1 MADSQLDVGGSR
13 GPEAA
18 AAADIDPGGPR
29 TASEIRSDL
38 SQRTRR
44 ILDAPDH
51 AVDPYDA
58 EREKAIVHECRYLMR
73 LLSLRK
79 RSAGEMRDRLAQRE
93 VPADV
98 AHEVMARI
106 DRADLIDDAAFAQEW
121 VTQRRSMRALG
132 DEALRRELASRR
144 VESDLIED
152 ALGTG
157 EDDEE
162 ERCRDLVR
170 SRIGYRDREQ
180 LRSERDG
187 SHRRRL
193 SRRLDALLTRKGYP
207 GSLAVQVIAAELRA
221 AADPAEG

>member
-1 MADSQLDVGGSR
+1 
-13 GPEAA
+13 
-18 AAADIDPGGPR
+18 
-29 TASEIRSDL
+29 
-38 SQRTRR
+38 
-44 ILDAPDH
+44 
-51 AVDPYDA
+51 
-58 EREKAIVHECRYLMR
+58 
-73 LLSLRK
+73 
-79 RSAGEMRDRLAQRE
+79 MRDRLAQRE